1 MKKIKET
8 EKGFYGCFWPL
19 EGSRNCMIAMI
30 GDDCEDCMARSA
42 VRWLQRRY
50 GINVLTLSPGHKDYS
65 HHNLPIETVGT
76 AIAYGKEQGME
87 RFAIV
92 GASTT
97 AMFALTAA
105 SYYPDLTLTIALSP
119 CDFIMEGFYRGKREG
134 QEEWPGE
141 GESTL
146 SWEGKPLPYL
156 PFVYRHPE
164 YGEKI
169 KTQAR
174 LGKDLTASSW
184 IFNDSEKAHPLQ
196 EEEMIK
202 VERIQGRVLLIGA
215 ADDVLWETTRYIKRM
230 MKRLKKRDHTCRVK
244 AVLYEH
250 GTHFVFP
257 EGMVKAMLPLGGD
270 LITRVFAAG
279 RQYPKEC
286 RQTRIDIDRQIS
298 RAVRA
303 WTR

>member
-1 MKKIKET
+1 MKET

-30 GDDCEDCMARSA
+30 GDDCEDYMARSA
-42 VRWLQRRY
+42 VKWLKKKF
-50 GINVLTLSPGHKDYS
+50 GVSVLTLSPGHKDYS
-65 HHNLPIETVGT
+65 HHNLPIETVGA
-76 AIAYGKEQGME
+76 AIAYGREHGME

-97 AMFALTAA
+97 AMFALAAA
-105 SYYPDLTLTIALSP
+105 SFYSDITLTIALSP
-119 CDFIMEGFYRGKREG
+119 CDFIMEGFYRGKRDG

-174 LGKDLTASSW
+174 LGKDMAASSW

-196 EEEMIK
+196 EEEMI
-202 VERIQGRVLLIGA
+202 RRTGNASQ
-215 ADDVLWETTRYIKRM
+215 
-230 MKRLKKRDHTCRVK
+230 K
-244 AVLYEH
+244 AFRRS
-250 GTHFVFP
+250 THFLSANSNSPPSSIFFRMASNSGVPGSKKTFRTP
-257 EGMVKAMLPLGGD
+257 SK
-270 LITRVFAAG
+270 
-279 RQYPKEC
+279 
-286 RQTRIDIDRQIS
+286 S
-298 RAVRA
+298 RK
-303 WTR
+303 T

>member
-1 MKKIKET
+1 
-8 EKGFYGCFWPL
+8 
-19 EGSRNCMIAMI
+19 
-30 GDDCEDCMARSA
+30 
-42 VRWLQRRY
+42 
-50 GINVLTLSPGHKDYS
+50 
-65 HHNLPIETVGT
+65 
-76 AIAYGKEQGME
+76 AIAYGKEHGME

-97 AMFALTAA
+97 AMFALAAA
-105 SYYPDLTLTIALSP
+105 SFYSDITLTIALSP
-119 CDFIMEGFYRGKREG
+119 CDFIMEGFYRGKRDG
-134 QEEWPGE
+134 IEEWPGE

-174 LGKDLTASSW
+174 LGKDMTASSW
-184 IFNDSEKAHPLQ
+184 LFNDSEKAHPLK

-202 VERIQGRVLLIGA
+202 VENIRGRVLLIGA
-215 ADDVLWETTRYIKRM
+215 SDDVLWETVRYIKRM
-230 MKRLKKRDHTCRVK
+230 MKRLKEKDHSCRVK

-257 EGMVKAMLPLGGD
+257 EGMVKTMLPIGGD
-270 LITRVFAAG
+270 LITRLFAAG

-303 WTR
+303 WMK